1 MRISDWSSDVCSSDL
16 LRDRGDRP
24 GHAGGAAEV
33 AVEPG
38 DVGID
43 LGLGRLERGE
53 RRAVALDRLAPLFG
67 QALRVE
73 LQVRRRGTGTAQP
86 RRFPRGVAGVRADDD
101 LRVSQPHQPEIGH
114 QVAALPTNGITY
126 MALVLTTSTELHPVS
141 DTGHGY

>member
-53 RRAVALDRLAPLFG
+53 RRAVALDRLAPLVG
-67 QALRVE
+67 QALRVA
-73 LQVRRRGTGTAQP
+73 LQVRRRGRSEEG
-86 RRFPRGVAGVRADDD
+86 RGGDEWVSTCRARWSPDPIKK
-101 LRVSQPHQPEIGH
+101 QKEKNTQN
-114 QVAALPTNGITY
+114 T
-126 MALVLTTSTELHPVS
+126 
-141 DTGHGY
+141 